1 MGIARHVMTKSIT
14 VVSAV
19 VLATSASVL
28 ADPPASYF
36 KPGVPD
42 FSQYHAG
49 LPNGGNTHCS
59 PTAMADSLTWFDH
72 NGYDVVPTAN
82 NGTQTPGGEVNLISA
97 LGNLAQTNGGTWN
110 DNAVRALRTYLSG
123 PNNNS
128 GHRWDVKF
136 QGTTY
141 FRGYTV
147 GQNAAT
153 VSPNWFKQEL
163 ADGEDVMFSI
173 DWYTETAPGVLS
185 ARQGAHQITLD
196 GYTSGGD
203 LLIRDPAY
211 PEGIIERDT
220 SFPGRLIYEYSTG
233 TANLRAE
240 IVDCISVSPKELL
253 LIDGLCTTGEYHFPI
268 TPSPLFTGG
277 QTVYGDYVSLGIV
290 DLQQT
295 TPFSGKTLRFEN
307 SLTHDSFFDVF
318 FDLTGHATVN
328 PDTATW
334 ITDSDLVEVDV
345 AFDPGAGAFS
355 YELFLNR
362 EAFGLLPSLTSVDV
376 LLGSSLVTTL
386 ELTPQMF
393 APPSD
398 PDGGVPDILFQYP
411 LASTD
416 PFVLQE
422 EFLDRQAGIASIPEP
437 TTLGALAA
445 ASILMIRR
453 RRA

>member
-1 MGIARHVMTKSIT
+1 MAKSMRL
-14 VVSAV
+14 VGAV
-19 VLATSASVL
+19 ILGSASVVM

-42 FSQYHAG
+42 FSQYHPT

-59 PTAMADSLTWFDH
+59 PTAMADSLTWFDN

-82 NGTQTPGGEVNLISA
+82 NGTQTPGGEVNLISG
-97 LGNLAQTNGGTWN
+97 LGALAQTNGGTWN

-153 VSPNWFKQEL
+153 VSEDWFKQEL

-173 DWYTETAPGVLS
+173 KWYTETAPGVLS
-185 ARQGAHQITLD
+185 ASQGAHQITLD
-196 GYTSGGD
+196 GYTSGPNSS

-220 SFPGRLIYEYSTG
+220 SFPGRLVYEYSTG

-240 IVDCISVSPKELL
+240 IVDVISVSPKEHLWF
-253 LIDGLCTTGEYHFPI
+253 DGLWSPFEYLQPI
-268 TPSPLFTGG
+268 NPTPQFAGG
-277 QTVYGDYVSLGIV
+277 QSVYGDYVSLGIQ
-290 DLQQT
+290 DTFQS
-295 TPFSGKTLRFEN
+295 TPFTGKTLTFRD
-307 SLTHDSFFDVF
+307 SQTLDSFFDVF
-318 FDLTGHATVN
+318 FDINGDASITPHIPDFPTWLTAE
-328 PDTATW
+328 
-334 ITDSDLVEVDV
+334 DLLDVAV
-345 AFDPGAGAFS
+345 AFDSGAGAYS

-362 EAFGLLPSLTSVDV
+362 EAFGNLPVLSLVDV
-376 LLGSSLVTTL
+376 LLDGEMVTGL
-386 ELTPQMF
+386 EVGAQSFL
-393 APPSD
+393 PPD
-398 PDGGVPDILFQYP
+398 NFPGGVPDPLFSYP
-411 LASTD
+411 DASTD
-416 PFVLQE
+416 PIVLDLE
-422 EFLDRQAGIASIPEP
+422 LADRLAGIASIPEP
-437 TTLGALAA
+437 TTLVGLAGLA
-445 ASILMIRR
+445 ILLIRR
-453 RRA
+453 RT